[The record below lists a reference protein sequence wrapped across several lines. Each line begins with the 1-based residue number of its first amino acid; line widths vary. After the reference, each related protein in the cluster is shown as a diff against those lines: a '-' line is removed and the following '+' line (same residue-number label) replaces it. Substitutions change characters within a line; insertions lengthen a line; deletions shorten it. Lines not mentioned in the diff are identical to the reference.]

1 MNIGEFS
8 EKPDKQKLDI
18 LQQEGAYVGKR
29 QTGKGTALLYQL
41 AGFYVEVVY
50 RNYRKDIDS
59 IKVSPSLDLLK
70 PYLDQ
75 VKVNGLINMENEK

>member
-1 MNIGEFS
+1 MNIGEFA

-29 QTGKGTALLYQL
+29 QTGEGTALLYQL

-75 VKVNGLINMENEK
+75 VKVNGLINIENEK